1 MPVDALVRRFVPLQ
15 LDVSNFSELEPL
27 YQILNDRPIS
37 SVEDLEQWLVDF
49 SELASVISEYA
60 SRSQIDYS

>member
-60 SRSQIDYS
+60 SRFYN